1 MAQEDRFVK
10 YLYRTYTKHYIDK
23 YWTWPYSRLVTDQG
37 ARYPIGAVSRLTG
50 VAIDTL
56 RIWERRYGVVTP
68 ARDERGRMYSDADV
82 RRLQLLAAAVAR
94 GHAIGRV
101 AKLPDAE
108 LEALLAVQPARVGPE
123 FGTGNGRAPIAA
135 LMSALAAYDAEGLDR
150 ELGRLAVALPPKNL
164 VHRVVLPV
172 MKEVGDEWEAGRIS
186 AGQEHLLS
194 AALRNLLGALLRL
207 SVSSRGA
214 RRLVFATPSG
224 DRHEFGI
231 LAAAMLA
238 ALGGLGVVYLGPDL
252 PAAQIHDAAT
262 LTESDVV
269 VLGVTYGGSQPPSM
283 AEVQALAERL
293 PPSVELWLGGPLP
306 AGVDRS
312 ITRPGLVLLKD
323 FPALETH
330 LARIGSRL

>member
-1 MAQEDRFVK
+1 
-10 YLYRTYTKHYIDK
+10 
-23 YWTWPYSRLVTDQG
+23 
-37 ARYPIGAVSRLTG
+37 
-50 VAIDTL
+50 
-56 RIWERRYGVVTP
+56 
-68 ARDERGRMYSDADV
+68 
-82 RRLQLLAAAVAR
+82 
-94 GHAIGRV
+94 
-101 AKLPDAE
+101 
-108 LEALLAVQPARVGPE
+108 
-123 FGTGNGRAPIAA
+123 
-135 LMSALAAYDAEGLDR
+135 
-150 ELGRLAVALPPKNL
+150 
-164 VHRVVLPV
+164 
-172 MKEVGDEWEAGRIS
+172 
-186 AGQEHLLS
+186 LS
-194 AALRNLLGALLRL
+194 L
-207 SVSSRGA
+207 SSRGA

-269 VLGVTYGGSQPPSM
+269 VLGVTYGGSQPSSM

-306 AGVDRS
+306 AGLDRS

-323 FPALETH
+323 FPTLETH